1 MFGVESTQHQIFTE
15 VETVVDSVMAG
26 FNGTILAYGQTSAGK
41 SWTME
46 GVMADDELRGVIPR
60 AVDKLFDLI
69 EQAPVSVQ
77 FQIKISYYEIYC
89 EK

>member
-1 MFGVESTQHQIFTE
+1 MEG
-15 VETVVDSVMAG
+15 TVDAVMTG

-46 GVMADDELRGVIPR
+46 GALSAVDEDTKNRLGGVTPR
-60 AVDKLFDLI
+60 AVDKLFALI
-69 EQAPVSVQ
+69 NEAPTSIQ

-89 EK
+89 ER